1 MIAVKALVAACGLA
15 ILAALPATAHPLPG
29 STVTY
34 RVDAGNLD
42 VTLTIP
48 LHELALAQPAVK
60 ALAETPAEVALSGD
74 LLPQLA
80 DYFAG
85 HMAVIAADKS
95 ALVLGMTAARIDGAA
110 HEDIG
115 HYEVLVVDLSAP
127 IKPAQQVFPATL
139 TYDAVMHEV
148 RNHRAE
154 VFSQNLGGKPQAVGV
169 IHFDPALGAATP
181 LVLPQP

>member
-1 MIAVKALVAACGLA
+1 MIAVKALVVACGLA
-15 ILAALPATAHPLPG
+15 ILAALPATAHPLP
-29 STVTY
+29 STIVTY
-34 RVDAGNLD
+34 RVDANSLD

-48 LHELALAQPAVK
+48 LHELALALPAVK
-60 ALAETPAEVALSGD
+60 ALGETPAEAAVTGD

-85 HMAVIAADKS
+85 HMALVAADHS
-95 ALVLGMTAARIDGAA
+95 ALVLGMTDARIGGAE

-115 HYEVLVVDLSAP
+115 HYALLVVDLSAP
-127 IKPAQQVFPATL
+127 IKPSQQVFPTTL

-154 VFSQNLGGKPQAVGV
+154 VFSQSLGKDPKAVGG
-169 IHFDPALGAATP
+169 IRFDPDLGAAAG
-181 LVLPQP
+181 LDLPQP